1 MRIRQI
7 ALVARDLEPTVETIC
22 SVLGLEIGFRDPE
35 ISGFGLC
42 NAVIPVGDTFLEV
55 VSPIQEGTT
64 AGRLLERRFGD
75 GGYMVILQT
84 EDLDAHRKQLAD
96 LGVRIVWEHALEE
109 IATIH
114 LHPKDLG
121 GTILSLDVADPPSS
135 WRWAGPDW
143 ESHRR
148 TDTTTWIDGV
158 QIQTSDPRATAERW
172 SRIAGFPVIDAID
185 GSVEIPFEAGCI
197 RFIEDHDGRGDG
209 VAAVEF
215 VVNSVDTVIDNARQ
229 WGLEIRANEFTVC
242 GTRMVLR
249 EP

>member
-249 EP
+249 ES